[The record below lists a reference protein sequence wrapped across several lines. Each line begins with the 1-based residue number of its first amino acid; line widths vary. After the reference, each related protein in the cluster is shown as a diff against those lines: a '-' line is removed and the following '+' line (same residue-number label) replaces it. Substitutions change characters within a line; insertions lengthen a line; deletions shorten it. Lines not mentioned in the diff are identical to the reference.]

1 MALAMHHVIVEAN
14 MHRFTLLAAV
24 AAVAAARLAAGCFGT
39 VGYSAGVSSGGGG
52 PDLVY
57 AAPGVQVIADYNEPI
72 FFSDSLYWRFD
83 GVRWYRSS
91 HYIGGWVYATPPP
104 AVGRIERPH
113 DFVHYRPQ
121 GWVARRAPQQGP
133 IARDHRGEA
142 PRIERRPPTYGPP
155 PSHAAPPPRA
165 APPPHAAPPQHD
177 RPPVSNDRDHRAP
190 PKDDDRHDRHQEPR

>member
-1 MALAMHHVIVEAN
+1 
-14 MHRFTLLAAV
+14 MHRFALLAA
-24 AAVAAARLAAGCFGT
+24 ATLAAGCFGT
-39 VGYSAGVSSGGGG
+39 VGYSAGVSSGGSG

-83 GVRWYRSS
+83 GVRWYRSA
-91 HYIGGWVYATPPP
+91 YYTGGWVYATPPV
-104 AVGRIERPH
+104 AVRRIERPH

-121 GWVARRAPQQGP
+121 GWVARRVPQQGP
-133 IARDHRGEA
+133 IARGHRGEA
-142 PRIERRPPTYGPP
+142 PRIERRPPPHAPP
-155 PSHAAPPPRA
+155 PSHA

-177 RPPVSNDRDHRAP
+177 RPPASNDRDHRAP